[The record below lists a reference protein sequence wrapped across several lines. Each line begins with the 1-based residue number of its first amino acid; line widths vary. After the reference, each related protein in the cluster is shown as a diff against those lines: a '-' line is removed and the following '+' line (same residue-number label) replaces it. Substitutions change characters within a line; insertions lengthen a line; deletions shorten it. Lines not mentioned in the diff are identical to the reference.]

1 MNVPPRSICFFGTPE
16 LSRRYLEALIDERYE
31 IAAVVT
37 RPDAKRGRGGALV
50 PSPVAAYARSHGL
63 MVLTSPDAAAEV
75 DYDLGVVIAYGRIL
89 KHPVISRRPHVNVHY
104 SLLPRYRGAAPME
117 RAILD
122 GVDDTGVCLIDVAEG
137 MDEGGIYAQKECS
150 IADLTLSETADRLTD
165 AGISLL
171 LAQLG
176 RHDSWIGTA
185 RPQLGNPTYASK
197 IAPEELRL
205 DFGKSALEV
214 HRVIRLE
221 RAYTFAEGKRLRIER
236 GRVHPSSSNAPVG
249 TLVAVGDEWGIA
261 CGEGVVIIDS
271 VRPEGKGSIAFPSY
285 LRGRRDPRTIHFG

>member
-16 LSRRYLEALIDERYE
+16 LSRRYLEALIDEGYE
-31 IAAVVT
+31 IPAVVT

-50 PSPVAAYARSHGL
+50 PSPVAAYARARGL
-63 MVLTSPDAAAEV
+63 RVLTSPGDAEGV

-89 KHPVISRRPHVNVHY
+89 KRPVISRRPHVNIHY

-137 MDEGGIYAQKECS
+137 MDEGGIYAQRECS
-150 IADLTLSETADRLTD
+150 ITDLTLSQVSDRLTE

-171 LAQLG
+171 LEQLA
-176 RHDSWIGTA
+176 RREPWIGTA
-185 RPQLGNPTYASK
+185 IPQEGTPTYAAK
-197 IAPEELRL
+197 ISPEELRL
-205 DFGKSALEV
+205 DFRRSADEV
-214 HRVIRLE
+214 VRVIRLE
-221 RAYTFAEGKRLRIER
+221 RAYTLTDGTRLRIER
-236 GRVHPSSSNAPVG
+236 GRATHTDDHAPVG
-249 TLVAVGDEWGIA
+249 TLVAVDGEWGIA
-261 CGEGVVIIDS
+261 CGSGVVVVDS

-285 LRGRRDPRTIHFG
+285 LRGRRDLRTLHFG